1 MEPLAIMSVCSA
13 LNIVN
18 LCIFLLCVWLFV
30 YFVCVDMDPP
40 GSEIKNYIKTSVRQ
54 NAANIHVTQSL
65 RLCGKIS

>member
-18 LCIFLLCVWLFV
+18 LCMFLLCVWLFV

-40 GSEIKNYIKTSVRQ
+40 GSEIKNYYYQPKRC
-54 NAANIHVTQSL
+54 
-65 RLCGKIS
+65 RLLSDDVNVLGGLFLC

>member
-40 GSEIKNYIKTSVRQ
+40 GSEIKNYIYVI
-54 NAANIHVTQSL
+54 NLLFIVIIN
-65 RLCGKIS
+65 